1 MQHLSHE
8 DDEGRVHAESLAD
21 GVLELRHC
29 LEVVEVQAVL
39 RLHCA
44 LLFDH
49 LLKEFLIKE
58 EEVRRVCSFL
68 LFFSSFYFFSI
79 YFFGLGSNLV
89 AEEEESGPSSG
100 DGRGVLA
107 SEQECNHH
115 TSELLVSQL
124 GSVFVL
130 ALSDKKEDER
140 VG

>member
-1 MQHLSHE
+1 M
-8 DDEGRVHAESLAD
+8 
-21 GVLELRHC
+21 
-29 LEVVEVQAVL
+29 
-39 RLHCA
+39 
-44 LLFDH
+44 
-49 LLKEFLIKE
+49 
-58 EEVRRVCSFL
+58 
-68 LFFSSFYFFSI
+68 FFSSFFFFFFFFFF
-79 YFFGLGSNLV
+79 YFFGLGLNLV
-89 AEEEESGPSSG
+89 AEEEESGPGGG